1 MFKSNQ
7 KITTYME
14 QGIFKPQQQN
24 VTFMAQGMFDKM
36 IQLKLEGVMQE
47 MLTDTINLL
56 VYIKV
61 ASTTCSINNFP
72 YW

>member
-24 VTFMAQGMFDKM
+24 VTFMAQGMFDN
-36 IQLKLEGVMQE
+36 EN
-47 MLTDTINLL
+47 DP
-56 VYIKV
+56 IKTRGGNARNV
-61 ASTTCSINNFP
+61 DRYNN
-72 YW
+72 